1 MDINAIEKRLLE
13 VCGSEK
19 VFLKALMKDHTYF
32 KIGGPADI
40 LVTPGTIDEI
50 KGIIDCCLDLKI
62 PYMVIGNGTNLLVS
76 DKGIRGVVIKIAD
89 AFTTFSVKGNT
100 MTASAGNL
108 LSTLSKEAMEKGL
121 GGFEFASGIPGTIGG
136 AIVMNAGAYGGEM
149 KDVVRAVTLID
160 EGGQIS
166 KLSGEEMH
174 FEYRKSIISG
184 TSKVVLEVEM
194 TFEPKP
200 TSEIKAIIDD
210 LTEKRTSKQPLELP
224 SAGST
229 FKRPPNN
236 FAGKLI
242 DDAGLRGLRH
252 GDAQVSEK
260 HCGFVV
266 NRGHATAQEVETL
279 IKIVQK
285 TVYDQFGV
293 LLEPEV
299 KIIGEV

>member
-1 MDINAIEKRLLE
+1 MDIKKIKNDLSHLCKGDQLIE
-13 VCGSEK
+13 S
-19 VFLKALMKDHTYF
+19 ALMKDHTYF
-32 KIGGPADI
+32 KIGGPADL
-40 LVTPGTIDEI
+40 LVVPKSID
-50 KGIIDCCLDLKI
+50 KI
-62 PYMVIGNGTNLLVS
+62 QSVINYCKDEKVPYMVIGNGTNLLVS

-89 AFTTFSVKGNT
+89 EFKGYSVNGMT
-100 MTASAGNL
+100 MTAYAGNL
-108 LSTLSKEAMEKGL
+108 LSTLSTVAMEHGQ

-149 KDVVRAVTLID
+149 KDVVRAVTYLEED
-160 EGGQIS
+160 GQIVTVS
-166 KLSGEEMH
+166 SEEMN
-174 FEYRKSIISG
+174 FKYRSSAISG
-184 TSKVVLEVEM
+184 TGRVVLSVEM
-194 TFEPKP
+194 AFEPKEP
-200 TSEIKAIIDD
+200 SAIKAIIDD
-210 LTEKRTSKQPLELP
+210 LTVKRTTKQPLSLP

-266 NRGHATAQEVETL
+266 NRGNATANEVESL

-285 TVYDQFGV
+285 TVYDQYGI

-299 KIIGEV
+299 KIIGER

>member
-1 MDINAIEKRLLE
+1 MDIKKIKSDLSHICNDENVVE
-13 VCGSEK
+13 S
-19 VFLKALMKDHTYF
+19 ALMKDHTYF
-32 KIGGPADI
+32 KIGGPADV
-40 LVTPGTIDEI
+40 LVEPKSMDAVQSVINYCKDEEV
-50 KGIIDCCLDLKI
+50 

-89 AFTTFSVKGNT
+89 GFKGYSVDGMT
-100 MTASAGNL
+100 MTAYAGNL
-108 LSTLSKEAMEKGL
+108 LSTLSKVAMEHGQ

-149 KDVVRAVTLID
+149 KDVVTGVTYLEED
-160 EGGQIS
+160 GQIVTVS
-166 KLSGEEMH
+166 SEDMDFK
-174 FEYRKSIISG
+174 YRGSAISG
-184 TSKVVLEVEM
+184 TKRVVLSVDM
-194 TFEPKP
+194 AFEPKEP
-200 TSEIKAIIDD
+200 SAIKEIIDE
-210 LTEKRTSKQPLELP
+210 LTVKRTTKQPLEMP

-229 FKRPPNN
+229 FKRPPDN

-242 DDAGLRGLRH
+242 DDAGLRGLCH

-266 NRGHATAQEVETL
+266 NKGNATANEVETL

-285 TVYDQFGV
+285 TVYDQYGI

-299 KIIGEV
+299 KIIGER

>member
-1 MDINAIEKRLLE
+1 MELKLIKDKLIEH
-13 VCGSEK
+13 CGAEI
-19 VFLKALMKDHTYF
+19 VTENALMSTHTYF
-32 KIGGPADI
+32 KIGGPADL
-40 LVTPGTIDEI
+40 LVTPRTIEEI
-50 KGIIDCCLDLKI
+50 QSIIKECIDTSV

-76 DKGIRGVVIKIAD
+76 DKGIRGVVIKIAED
-89 AFTTFSVKGNT
+89 FNGYQVSGQRMK
-100 MTASAGNL
+100 ASAGNL
-108 LSTLSKEAMEKGL
+108 LSSLSKVAMANNF

-149 KDVVRAVTLID
+149 KDVVTSVTYID
-160 EGGQIS
+160 EAGQILTATA
-166 KLSGEEMH
+166 KEME
-174 FEYRKSIISG
+174 FEYRKSIVSG

-194 TFEPKP
+194 AFESKDA
-200 TSEIKAIIDD
+200 SEIKSIIDD
-210 LTEKRTSKQPLELP
+210 LTEKRTSKQPLEMP

-229 FKRPPNN
+229 FKRPPDNY
-236 FAGKLI
+236 AGKLI

-266 NRGHATAQEVETL
+266 NRGQATANEVETL

-285 TVYDQFGV
+285 TVYDQYGI

-299 KIIGEV
+299 KIIGER

>member
-1 MDINAIEKRLLE
+1 MELKQIKNKLIEL
-13 VCGSEK
+13 CGREL
-19 VFLKALMKDHTYF
+19 VEENALMSTHTYF
-32 KIGGPADI
+32 KIGGPADL
-40 LVTPGTIDEI
+40 LVTPTSIEQIQDII
-50 KGIIDCCLDLKI
+50 KHCINESI

-76 DKGIRGVVIKIAD
+76 DKGIRGVVIKIAE
-89 AFTTFSVKGNT
+89 AFNGYEVTGQT
-100 MTASAGNL
+100 MKVSAGNL
-108 LSTLSKEAMEKGL
+108 LSSLSKIAMANEL

-149 KDVVRAVTLID
+149 KDVVTAVTYID
-160 EGGQIS
+160 ETGQIVTVAA
-166 KLSGEEMH
+166 KEMQ
-174 FEYRKSIISG
+174 FNYRKSVVSG
-184 TSKVVLEVEM
+184 TSKVVLAVEM
-194 TFEPKP
+194 TFESKD
-200 TSEIKAIIDD
+200 TSEIKAIIDE

-229 FKRPPNN
+229 FKRPPDNY
-236 FAGKLI
+236 AGKLI

-266 NRGHATAQEVETL
+266 NRGQATANEVETL

-285 TVYDQFGV
+285 TVYDQYGV

-299 KIIGEV
+299 KIIGER

>member
-1 MDINAIEKRLLE
+1 MEIKNIAQRLADICSIDRVVE
-13 VCGSEK
+13 SEAMS
-19 VFLKALMKDHTYF
+19 VHTYF
-32 KIGGPADI
+32 KIGGPADL
-40 LVTPGTIDEI
+40 LVTPITVEEVKAVIDLCI
-50 KGIIDCCLDLKI
+50 TSKV

-76 DKGIRGVVIKIAD
+76 DKGIRGVVIKIAE
-89 AFTTFSVKGNT
+89 AFNDYRVEGNKIV
-100 MTASAGNL
+100 AAAGNL
-108 LSTLSKEAMEKGL
+108 LTALSKVAMAHNL

-149 KDVVRAVTLID
+149 KDVVTAVTYIDDKGQLI
-160 EGGQIS
+160 
-166 KLSGEEMH
+166 KATNAEMD
-174 FEYRKSIISG
+174 FAYRKSCISG
-184 TSKVVLEVEM
+184 TGNVVLEVEM
-194 TFEPKP
+194 TFDTKAAD
-200 TSEIKAIIDD
+200 EIKVIIDA
-210 LTEKRTSKQPLELP
+210 LTVKRTTKQPLEMP

-229 FKRPPNN
+229 FKRPPDN

-266 NRGHATAQEVETL
+266 NRGAATANEVEAL
-279 IKIVQK
+279 IKTVQK

-299 KIIGEV
+299 KIIGER